1 MSKAFTE
8 LIEKRQQKQHQRD
21 AQMRWIGIGLVALLV
36 IALAITFLREDPSTA
51 PVNVN
56 AATIET
62 LCTLPEVGP
71 EIAQR
76 IIASRPFT
84 QPSDLLKV
92 KGIGPATL
100 AKIQPRLR
108 FTND

>member
-8 LIEKRQQKQHQRD
+8 LIEKRQQKQQQRD
-21 AQMRWIGIGLVALLV
+21 SQMRWIGVGLVALLIIV
-36 IALAITFLREDPSTA
+36 LAVTFLREDPATA
-51 PVNVN
+51 PINVN

-71 EIAQR
+71 ELAKR
-76 IIASRPFT
+76 IIAARPFA
-84 QPSDLLKV
+84 QPNDLLKV

>member
-8 LIEKRQQKQHQRD
+8 LIEKRQQRQHQRD
-21 AQMRWIGIGLVALLV
+21 SQMRWIGIGLVALLIV
-36 IALAITFLREDPSTA
+36 ALAITFLREDPSPA

-56 AATIET
+56 TATIET
-62 LCTLPEVGP
+62 LCSLPEVGP
-71 EIAQR
+71 ELAQR

-100 AKIQPRLR
+100 AKIQPHLR
-108 FTND
+108 FSQD

>member
-8 LIEKRQQKQHQRD
+8 LIEKRQQRQHQRD
-21 AQMRWIGIGLVALLV
+21 TQMRWIGIGLVALLIV
-36 IALAITFLREDPSTA
+36 ALAITFLREDTSTA

-71 EIAQR
+71 ELAQR
-76 IIASRPFT
+76 IIAARPFS
-84 QPSDLLKV
+84 QPDDLLKI

-100 AKIQPRLR
+100 TKIKPRLR
-108 FTND
+108 FTQD